1 MEKNSHLN
9 KNFWKKFPIFGDLYL
24 WKLFL
29 SEKIPLEIISAGE
42 NVVGKKFLISPLF
55 WKKIPL
61 EKNNWKNFP
70 LEKVSQIGKSLD
82 KYSVGKKF
90 LWKDVHWKKLPKK

>member
-29 SEKIPLEIISAGE
+29 SEKNPLEIISAGE

-61 EKNNWKNFP
+61 EKKLLEKLSFGKSFSNWQILGQIFCWKKIP
-70 LEKVSQIGKSLD
+70 LERYTLEKTS
-82 KYSVGKKF
+82 
-90 LWKDVHWKKLPKK
+90 